1 MSLRKTADIRE
12 NQAVRLETA
21 EELQEPRALDFL
33 PSREKEEGEFY
44 AQDLLTRLQSIE
56 FKASFCPRHGVKD
69 FANFPQ
75 QDIGLERFLDEMRAF
90 IDNALMNY
98 SVVSVT

>member
-44 AQDLLTRLQSIE
+44 A
-56 FKASFCPRHGVKD
+56 
-69 FANFPQ
+69 
-75 QDIGLERFLDEMRAF
+75 
-90 IDNALMNY
+90 
-98 SVVSVT
+98 